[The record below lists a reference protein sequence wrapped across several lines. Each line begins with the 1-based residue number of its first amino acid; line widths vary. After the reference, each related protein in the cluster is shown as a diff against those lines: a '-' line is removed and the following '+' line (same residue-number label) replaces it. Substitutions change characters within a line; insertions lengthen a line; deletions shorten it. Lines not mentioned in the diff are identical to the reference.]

1 VLFYEGSPV
10 YKKGMLPMACECCVK
25 NLVDYI
31 IGRQIDL
38 MDTKQEAAIYIK
50 NYIDTLGTRY
60 IQLKRRDIAEI
71 CDAALQGKKLTKRE
85 KALLINK
92 CLTFIYEI

>member
-1 VLFYEGSPV
+1 MFFYEGSPV

-31 IGRQIDL
+31 IGRQ

-60 IQLKRRDIAEI
+60 LQLKRRDIAEI